1 MNITEAQ
8 NQFNAAARW
17 NLCGSLIYV
26 ALKLS
31 YHAALFYL
39 LDPAIYGSMGYI
51 FSYIF
56 LLVNMASAPTLYSL
70 STFFNEY
77 SGSRQKTNLIL
88 GLLMSVQLVL
98 LAISAAF
105 LWTQL
110 IPKFPAVAPYAS
122 ALVIMEGIRLSLR
135 LFMHLLQKTKFVLV
149 LELTSMAGYMG
160 LVAGLSYY
168 FKKITLP
175 FIFAPFALDSC
186 IVLGAFLWVMS
197 QWYRS
202 LPKGHAAHQP
212 GLMRRIFTT
221 ASVNGFSYLTHS
233 FLSGN
238 ALIVAYA
245 PTLGFGGIAV
255 PKFAAYTADAL
266 RMLVKSLVGYAGLP
280 LLSRLKSEPTELKR
294 SAFRDIS
301 QRLFLIL
308 IPATLII
315 AFQVSKVSSALYLLG
330 MFFCL
335 KVVDQLFYLYEK
347 FYMLEEKVLPIMLT
361 CAAEFTLF
369 LGVIA
374 YSLSLTVA
382 LTSLVAIRL
391 VSLCGIMLNAWF
403 TLGIRPSLALTWQQ
417 GFWIAGLLVG
427 AELLT
432 RLFY

>member
-8 NQFNAAARW
+8 NQFNSAARW

-26 ALKLS
+26 ILKLS
-31 YHAALFYL
+31 YHATLFYL
-39 LDPAIYGSMGYI
+39 LDPTTYGSMGYI

-77 SGSRQKTNLIL
+77 SISRRKTNLIL

-98 LAISAAF
+98 LVISAVF

-110 IPKFPAVAPYAS
+110 MPKFPSVAPYAS
-122 ALVIMEGIRLSLR
+122 VLVIMEGIRLSLR
-135 LFMHLLQKTKFVLV
+135 LFMHLLQRTKFVLV

-168 FKKITLP
+168 FDTITLP
-175 FIFAPFALDSC
+175 FIFVPFALDSL
-186 IVLGAFLWVMS
+186 IVLSAFVSVMVG
-197 QWYRS
+197 WLRS
-202 LPKGHAAHQP
+202 LPAGQVGHSAT
-212 GLMRRIFTT
+212 LLRRIFTT

-245 PTLGFGGIAV
+245 PTLGFSGIAV

-266 RMLVKSLVGYAGLP
+266 RMLVKSLVGYSGLP
-280 LLSRLKSEPTELKR
+280 LLSRLKGESPDLKR

-347 FYMLEEKVLPIMLT
+347 FYMLEEKAGPIMLV
-361 CAAEFTLF
+361 CAAEFILF
-369 LGVIA
+369 LGVIL

-382 LTSLVAIRL
+382 LTCLVAIRL
-391 VSLCGIMLNAWF
+391 ISLCGIMLNAWF
-403 TLGIRPSLALTWQQ
+403 TLGIRPSLTLTWQQ
-417 GFWIAGLLVG
+417 GFLITGLLVG
-427 AELLT
+427 SELLT